1 MVFAQT
7 ITQHHRIL
15 QRCAAAPPISGVVL
29 CAASPSSATW
39 PRTGC
44 RRAQCRGFQCGW
56 WYPDP
61 ARRSASA
68 PAAPSRE
75 VTREIGSEGGAIFRQ
90 TEGKRDIKRNRS
102 GHRRRASATHAC
114 LLPRTWSTG
123 GRGNLFINLHQ
134 PVPVNVTGVA
144 ALGVYPSTY
153 GRTAEWLPSAAIRKS
168 PVAVLPSV
176 NVTLTPASSSRTCS
190 TRLPNCTRSRPQKS
204 ASRAAVQ
211 RARRA
216 GASSGALQQRGAK
229 AGQRVAAP
237 VILVGHK
244 THRPA
249 VCLNDVAHAEVLHAF
264 HPVGPDGDGRA
275 NGFDLF
281 TASNTVQSMPAFSS
295 ATAALRPPMP
305 APMTIAFMLLSFCRV
320 SLTSA
325 ICVPAAECGKGRC
338 GRDVCTAKVRYRGGN
353 AFYES
358 IISGLGSGINCFRP
372 QARVACFVQCSGT
385 MMTREEP

>member
-1 MVFAQT
+1 MLWFSRRQSPSTTASSSAAQPPRRYPAWCCAP
-7 ITQHHRIL
+7 HR
-15 QRCAAAPPISGVVL
+15 RAAPRGRVP
-29 CAASPSSATW
+29 
-39 PRTGC
+39 GC

-204 ASRAAVQ
+204 SISRCSS
-211 RARRA
+211 ARETGRGVLRCAPTA
-216 GASSGALQQRGAK
+216 GRAK

-275 NGFDLF
+275 NGLISLLLQTRYSRCPPF
-281 TASNTVQSMPAFSS
+281 PA
-295 ATAALRPPMP
+295 RQ
-305 APMTIAFMLLSFCRV
+305 R
-320 SLTSA
+320 
-325 ICVPAAECGKGRC
+325 R
-338 GRDVCTAKVRYRGGN
+338 
-353 AFYES
+353 
-358 IISGLGSGINCFRP
+358 SGH
-372 QARVACFVQCSGT
+372 QC
-385 MMTREEP
+385 PHQ